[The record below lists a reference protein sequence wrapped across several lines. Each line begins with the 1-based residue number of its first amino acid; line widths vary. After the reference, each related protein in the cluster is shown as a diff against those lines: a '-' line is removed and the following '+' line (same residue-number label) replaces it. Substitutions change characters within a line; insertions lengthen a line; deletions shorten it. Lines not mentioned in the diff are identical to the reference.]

1 MEYDP
6 FQKEAICCINE
17 GHSVL
22 VAAPTGAGKTAIAEH
37 VIRRSLGRHE
47 KVIYTSPLKAL
58 SNQKYRDFSKDYP
71 REVGILTG
79 DVTLNPHASTL
90 IMTTEIFRNKILEEH
105 SDLKHYSWIIFD
117 EMHYIDDVERG
128 SVWEESLM
136 FLPDHM
142 NILGLS
148 APIPNIQE
156 LALWLKSI
164 HARPFRVVIEQKR
177 PVPLHFFFQAEG
189 KIYKDLKVLKHH
201 AFPQTQA
208 RPSPYRHSKISRHN
222 FRANPNPPSGLIR
235 YLREQNYLPCIYF
248 SFGRRRCEALAHE
261 IRHLNFLNPAE
272 QGEIRTL
279 YDRLCEKYYIRHE
292 PSTYDLRPLI
302 ENGMAYHHAGML
314 PTLKEVVEQLFTTRL
329 IKIIFTTETFA
340 LGINMPART
349 VVFDELRKI
358 YGNRFETIKTRD
370 FYQMA
375 GRAGR
380 RGIDQEGYVFCR
392 VDPGAVPYH
401 ELNRIL
407 YGEPEKVVSRFNASY
422 ATILNLYAGHG
433 EKLYDIYPFS
443 LHYHQ
448 EETASRRQAMDLL
461 RAKVNLL
468 KQLGHI
474 RKNKIT
480 EKGAFARRVYG
491 YELLLSELYAAGI
504 LEGLSPGELG
514 ILALAVVFEPRKGLS
529 MPHLSPAAKKLQRLT
544 HNLLFPILKTEHA
557 YSVRPHSKMCFYHL
571 SHSLEDWMKGKDF
584 GEILKNSAVDEGEV
598 IRYFRMGIQVL
609 REVLEAP
616 VSEALKTKLLKL
628 IDAINRDEI
637 DAEKQL
643 RGY

>member
-6 FQKEAICCINE
+6 FQKEAISCIDQ

-37 VIRRSLGRHE
+37 VIRRCLARHE
-47 KVIYTSPLKAL
+47 KVIYTAPIKTI

-117 EMHYIDDVERG
+117 EMHYIDDIERG

-148 APIPNIQE
+148 ATIPNIQE
-156 LALWLKSI
+156 LASWLKSI
-164 HARPFRVVIEQKR
+164 HTKPFKVVIEHKR
-177 PVPLHFFFQAEG
+177 PVPLHFFFQSEG
-189 KIYKDLKVLKHH
+189 EIYKDLKILKHH
-201 AFPQTQA
+201 VFARAQA
-208 RPSPYRHSKISRHN
+208 RIHPYMPPKMSRPK
-222 FRANPNPPSGLIR
+222 FMANPNPPSELIR
-235 YLREQNYLPCIYF
+235 YLQGHNCLPCIYF

-261 IRHLNFLNPAE
+261 IRRFNFLNPAE
-272 QGEIRTL
+272 QGEIRSL
-279 YDRLCEKYYIRHE
+279 YDSLCEKYDIRHE
-292 PSTYDLRPLI
+292 PSTYDLKPLI

-314 PTLKEVVEQLFTTRL
+314 PTLKEVVEQIFTTRL

-358 YGNRFETIKTRD
+358 YGPRFETIKTRD

-380 RGIDQEGYVFCR
+380 RGIDEEGYVFCR

-401 ELNRIL
+401 DLSRIL
-407 YGEPEKVVSRFNASY
+407 YGEPEKVASRFNASY
-422 ATILNLYAGHG
+422 ATILNLYASHG

-443 LHYHQ
+443 LHYYQ
-448 EETASRRQAMDLL
+448 EETASRRQAIDLL
-461 RAKVNLL
+461 RMKVNCL

-480 EKGAFARRVYG
+480 EKGEFARRVYG
-491 YELLLSELYAAGI
+491 YELMLSELYAAGI
-504 LEGLSPGELG
+504 LEGLSIGELG
-514 ILALAVVFEPRKGLS
+514 ILALAIVFEPRKGAPK
-529 MPHLSPAAKKLQRLT
+529 PHLPPSAKKLQRLT
-544 HNLLFPILKTEHA
+544 NNLLFPILRMEHTFH
-557 YSVRPHSKMCFYHL
+557 VKPHTKACFYHL
-571 SHSLEDWMKGKDF
+571 SRSLEDWIRGRDF
-584 GEILKNSAVDEGEV
+584 GDILKDAPVDEGEV
-598 IRYFRMGIQVL
+598 IRYFRMGVQVL
-609 REVLEAP
+609 REILDAP
-616 VSEALKTKLLKL
+616 VSEALKAKLLKT
-628 IDAINRDEI
+628 IDAMNRDEI